1 MTGYNDFASL
11 ICSGLV
17 CSCAQTEDSYSN
29 SKVIKFRLSHLSFS
43 TQNLTKPES
52 RIKSAQELSL
62 SQGTARNTLH
72 RYSGCIEDNL
82 GNIGQHVLSLG
93 TKLHCFSW
101 DFPVSSGLTKAVSGK
116 FSRERCARLHIGHE
130 WSQGGVCVLGTLLL
144 IPAWHRFAPGPECF
158 LTIFFF
164 LQWH

>member
-29 SKVIKFRLSHLSFS
+29 PEVIKFRLSHLSFS
-43 TQNLTKPES
+43 NRNLTKPES

-62 SQGTARNTLH
+62 SQGTAKDTLR
-72 RYSGCIEDNL
+72 RYSGYIEDNL

-101 DFPVSSGLTKAVSGK
+101 GFPVSSGWTKVVSEK
-116 FSRERCARLHIGHE
+116 VSRERRARLHIGHRGWAE
-130 WSQGGVCVLGTLLL
+130 SGRCVCSWDSWWSRLGFVSPPT
-144 IPAWHRFAPGPECF
+144 RGPF
-158 LTIFFF
+158 
-164 LQWH
+164 